1 MKASG
6 MGFPL
11 RVLLKA
17 LVLFILLNLV
27 FSVSQPLDT
36 LGRISLYNGLFP
48 GRPRLPHSEDI
59 ARSYNLSLTNLPA
72 NFASHLVSRSKAAD
86 EYRVLL
92 MGDSS
97 TWGWFLENTDTYAGN
112 INAGNY
118 RAADGRRVVA
128 YNLGYPQVGFLKD
141 LLLLDYARQFQPD
154 AVIWLVTAQPRV
166 RQIEHHALL
175 RDNPARTRD
184 LLSRYGID
192 LAAQENTLADASFL
206 DNTIVGQR
214 REIADLLRLQLVGLS
229 WAATGIDQYIPDQF
243 ELRTSDFD
251 DDVSWEDWHE
261 PTPLTSDDLAL
272 DILTA
277 AVEQIDVPIL
287 IVNEPVYISSGTN
300 SDLRYN
306 AFNPRWA
313 YDQFRELLAQQAA
326 LHGWHY
332 EDWWDRIELDEF
344 TNTPLHLTP
353 AGSRQLSEWL
363 GNAIVALSSE

>member
-1 MKASG
+1 MKAPG
-6 MGFPL
+6 MGFPI
-11 RVLLKA
+11 RVALKA
-17 LVLFILLNLV
+17 LVLFVLVNLV
-27 FSVSQPLDT
+27 FAVVQPLDT
-36 LGRISLYNGLFP
+36 LGRVSLYNGLFP
-48 GRPRLPHSEDI
+48 GRYRLPHSEDI

-72 NFASHLVSRSKAAD
+72 NFAAHLVSRPKAAD

-97 TWGWFLENTDTYAGN
+97 TWGWFLDNSDTYAGN

-141 LLLLDYARQFQPD
+141 LLLLDYALQFQPD
-154 AVIWLVTAQPRV
+154 AVIWLVTAQPRA

-175 RDNPARTRD
+175 SDNPPRTRD
-184 LLSRYGID
+184 LLSRYEID
-192 LAAQENTLADASFL
+192 LVSQENALVDTSFL
-206 DNTIVGQR
+206 ENTIVGQR
-214 REIADLLRLQLVGLS
+214 RELADLLRLQLVGLS

-243 ELRTSDFD
+243 DLRTSDFD
-251 DDVSWEDWHE
+251 EDVSWEDWDE
-261 PTPLTSDDLAL
+261 PAMLTSDDLAL
-272 DILTA
+272 DIPAA
-277 AVEQIDVPIL
+277 AVEHINLPIL
-287 IVNEPVYISSGTN
+287 IINEPVYVSSGTN

-313 YDQFRELLAQQAA
+313 YDQFRERLAEQAA

-332 EDWWDRIELDEF
+332 EDWWDRIDPDEF

-353 AGSRQLSEWL
+353 AGSRQLSGWL
-363 GNAIVALSSE
+363 GEAVVALSSE